1 MKLRNAFAP
10 LVVVCS
16 ILVPLVPARAQTQPR
31 HHRGNPQNPPSQ
43 PNTAAS
49 STNAPAP
56 MFPSVTSYYP
66 KVATPTQP
74 ATAVAPVAAAPVDP
88 EVEAARKS
96 TNAAKALAWQKEQA
110 EAGSA
115 YGQFQMGMHY
125 MNGDGVT
132 KDLGIARGWFLK
144 SAKQGNDDAYE
155 KLKNLDFPET
165 VHAADGRVIQSNSAR
180 TDFMAQ
186 TGHPKGNPGFVI
198 DYKTPI
204 VGGGSDAPDNMQ
216 WAILADARKA
226 EKWDELEPQAV
237 DPATVANTAP
247 AKTSGDSGADSAST
261 PPSASAAK

>member
-1 MKLRNAFAP
+1 MKLRNAFALH

-16 ILVPLVPARAQTQPR
+16 TLVPLVPAHAQTQPR
-31 HHRGNPQNPPSQ
+31 HRRQNPQNPPSQ
-43 PNTAAS
+43 PNNTDAT

-66 KVATPTQP
+66 KMATTP
-74 ATAVAPVAAAPVDP
+74 AAAAPVAAAPVDP
-88 EVEAARKS
+88 EVAAARKA
-96 TNAAKALAWQKEQA
+96 TNAANALAWHKEQA

-115 YGQFQMGMHY
+115 YGQFQMGLHY
-125 MNGDGVT
+125 LNGDGVP

-165 VHAADGRVIQSNSAR
+165 VNAADGRVIQSNSAH

-198 DYKTPI
+198 DYKTP
-204 VGGGSDAPDNMQ
+204 VAAGGSDAPNNMQ
-216 WAILADARKA
+216 WAILSDARKT

-237 DPATVANTAP
+237 DPATVATTAA
-247 AKTSGDSGADSAST
+247 AKTSGDSGAESAPT
-261 PPSASAAK
+261 PASASAAK